1 MALTAKQQRFVDEYL
16 KDLNATQAAIR
27 AGYSKNTA
35 RFIGAENLTK
45 PNIQAI
51 VAKRMAARGQ
61 KAAITQEMVLER
73 LWMIATADPNE
84 LIEHRRICC
93 RHCFGV
99 GHAYQ
104 WKTEDEF
111 ERESELAVS
120 KGLPTKTDEGGFG
133 YDPTIAPHPKCPN
146 CHGEGLGRIHA
157 NDSRKVSPAGAALY
171 AGVKQT
177 KDGGFEVKMHDQ
189 LAALDKVAK
198 HLGMF
203 SDKTLSPL
211 DEELKRLDI
220 ERKRIELAALKAG
233 LAPQQ
238 PVTKIEIEVVGARQN
253 PKASDDGATG

>member
-27 AGYSKNTA
+27 AGYSKKTA
-35 RFIGAENLTK
+35 SVIGAQNLAK
-45 PNIQAI
+45 LNIQSVIAR
-51 VAKRMAARGQ
+51 RMEARGQ

-84 LIEHRRICC
+84 LIQHRRVCC

-111 ERESELAVS
+111 ERESALAISNGSPAPV
-120 KGLPTKTDEGGFG
+120 DAGGFG
-133 YDPTIAPHPKCPN
+133 YDATILPHPKCPN

-157 NDSRKVSPAGAALY
+157 GDSRSVSPAASALY
-171 AGVKQT
+171 AGVKKT

-211 DEELKRLDI
+211 DEEMRRLDI
-220 ERKRIELAALKAG
+220 ERKRIELAALKAE

-253 PKASDDGATG
+253 PKAPNDGAPG